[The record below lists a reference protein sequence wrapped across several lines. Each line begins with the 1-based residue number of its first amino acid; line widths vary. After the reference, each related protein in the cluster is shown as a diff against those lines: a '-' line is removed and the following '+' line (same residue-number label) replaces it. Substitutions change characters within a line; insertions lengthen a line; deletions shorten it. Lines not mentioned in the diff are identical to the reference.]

1 MTVKIVARESLTK
14 GWSTDQKY
22 KVRLDDGR
30 FCLMRIAEQTSYEAK
45 QAEFRLVQS
54 LFGQDLPVAE
64 PLSFWADEESVYTL
78 YEWMEGQDMNEVASS
93 LSDSVL
99 YELGCQSGQ
108 FLRTLH
114 ALPIDQSQRDWNSFY
129 QAKIDNKLAAYQAA
143 SHSYPNGQAM
153 IDFVQANRHL
163 LAGRPIAYH
172 HGDFHTGNFLLGAD
186 GKLKILDF
194 DRYDIGDPWEEF
206 NRLIFT
212 ADLSPAFARGQVDA
226 YFEGAIPEEFWKLMA
241 LYVTVNSLGALSWAE
256 RVDPLQI
263 PLMQEQ
269 AATISEWYA
278 DFTRWIPTW
287 YRNRPITRYIEKVP
301 KSCRLWNLFLF

>member
-1 MTVKIVARESLTK
+1 MAVRIVSRQPLTK

-22 KVRLDDGR
+22 KVQLEDGR
-30 FCLMRIAEQTSYEAK
+30 FGLLRIAERPAYEAK
-45 QAEFRLVQS
+45 RLEFQLVEN
-54 LFGQDLPVAE
+54 LFGLGLPVAE
-64 PLSFWADEESVYTL
+64 PLSLWADDLSVYTL

-93 LSDSVL
+93 LPDSVL
-99 YELGCQSGQ
+99 YDLGCQAGK
-108 FLRTLH
+108 FLRALH
-114 ALPIDQSQRDWNSFY
+114 GLPIDQSLRDWNSFY

-163 LAGRPIAYH
+163 LEGRPIAYH
-172 HGDFHTGNFLLGAD
+172 HGDFHTGNFLLGPD

-226 YFEGAIPEEFWKLMA
+226 YFDGAIPEEFWKLMA
-241 LYVTVNSLGALSWAE
+241 LYVTVNCLAALSWAE
-256 RVDPLQI
+256 QVDSEQI
-263 PLMQEQ
+263 PLMKLQ
-269 AATISEWYA
+269 AQKISEWYEY
-278 DFTRWIPTW
+278 FNHHLPKW
-287 YRNRPITRYIEKVP
+287 YM
-301 KSCRLWNLFLF
+301 

>member
-1 MTVKIVARESLTK
+1 MAVKILTRKPLTK
-14 GWSTDQKY
+14 GWSTDQKF

-64 PLSFWADEESVYTL
+64 PLSFWADDLSVYTL
-78 YEWMEGQDMNEVASS
+78 YEWVEGQDMNEVASS

-99 YELGCQSGQ
+99 YDLGCQSGK

-129 QAKIDNKLAAYQAA
+129 QAKIDSKLATYQAA
-143 SHSYPNGQAM
+143 SHSYPTGPAM

-163 LAGRPIAYH
+163 LEGRPIAYH

-226 YFEGAIPEEFWKLMA
+226 YFDGAIPEEFWRLMA

-287 YRNRPITRYIEKVP
+287 YLQFY
-301 KSCRLWNLFLF
+301 S

>member
-1 MTVKIVARESLTK
+1 MAVRIVSRQPLTK

-22 KVRLDDGR
+22 TVQLEDGR
-30 FCLMRIAEQTSYEAK
+30 YGLLRIAERTAYETK

-64 PLSFWADEESVYTL
+64 PLSFWADDLSVYTL
-78 YEWMEGQDMNEVASS
+78 YEWVEGQDMNEVASD

-99 YELGCQSGQ
+99 YDLGCQSGK

-129 QAKIDNKLAAYQAA
+129 QAKIDSKLATYQAA
-143 SHSYPNGQAM
+143 SHSYPTGPAM

-163 LAGRPIAYH
+163 LEGRPIAYH
-172 HGDFHTGNFLLGAD
+172 HGDFHTGNFLRGQN
-186 GKLKILDF
+186 GRLKILDF

-226 YFEGAIPEEFWKLMA
+226 YFDGAIPEEFWRLMA

-287 YRNRPITRYIEKVP
+287 YLQFY
-301 KSCRLWNLFLF
+301 S

>member
-1 MTVKIVARESLTK
+1 MVVKILSRQPLTK
-14 GWSTDQKY
+14 GWSTDRKY
-22 KVRLDDGR
+22 KVQLEDGR
-30 FCLMRIAEQTSYEAK
+30 FGLLRIAERPAYEAK
-45 QAEFRLVQS
+45 RLEFQLVEN
-54 LFGQDLPVAE
+54 LFDQGLPVAE
-64 PLSFWADEESVYTL
+64 PLSFWADDLSVYTL
-78 YEWMEGQDMNEVASS
+78 YEWVEGQDMNEVASD

-99 YELGCQSGQ
+99 YDLGCQAGQ

-129 QAKIDNKLAAYQAA
+129 QAKIDSKIKAYQAT

-163 LAGRPIAYH
+163 LEGRPIAYH
-172 HGDFHTGNFLLGAD
+172 HGDFHTGNFLLGRD

-226 YFEGAIPEEFWKLMA
+226 YFDGAIPEEFWRLLA
-241 LYVTVNSLGALSWAE
+241 LYLTVNSLGALSWAE
-256 RVDPLQI
+256 QVDSEQI
-263 PLMQEQ
+263 PLMKLQ
-269 AATISEWYA
+269 AQKISEWYEY
-278 DFTRWIPTW
+278 FNLHLPKW
-287 YRNRPITRYIEKVP
+287 YM
-301 KSCRLWNLFLF
+301 

>member
-1 MTVKIVARESLTK
+1 MAVKILTRKPLTK

-22 KVRLDDGR
+22 KVQLEDGC
-30 FCLMRIAEQTSYEAK
+30 FGLLRIAERTAYETK

-64 PLSFWADEESVYTL
+64 PLSFWADDLSVYTL
-78 YEWMEGQDMNEVASS
+78 YEWVEGQDMNEVASS

-99 YELGCQSGQ
+99 YDLGCQSGK

-129 QAKIDNKLAAYQAA
+129 QAKIDNKLTAYQAA

-172 HGDFHTGNFLLGAD
+172 HGDFHTGNFLRGQD
-186 GKLKILDF
+186 GRLKILDF

-226 YFEGAIPEEFWKLMA
+226 YFEGAIPEEFWRLLA
-241 LYVTVNSLGALSWAE
+241 LYLSVNSLGALSWAKQ
-256 RVDPLQI
+256 VDPLQI
-263 PLMQEQ
+263 PLMKEQ
-269 AATISEWYA
+269 ADAVWAWYQGYS
-278 DFTRWIPTW
+278 RLQPSW
-287 YRNRPITRYIEKVP
+287 Y
-301 KSCRLWNLFLF
+301 L

>member
-1 MTVKIVARESLTK
+1 MSRQPLTK

-22 KVRLDDGR
+22 KVQLEDGR
-30 FCLMRIAEQTSYEAK
+30 FGLLRIAERPAYEAK
-45 QAEFRLVQS
+45 RLEFQLVEK
-54 LFGQDLPVAE
+54 LFGLGLPVAE
-64 PLSFWADEESVYTL
+64 PIALWADDLSVYTL

-99 YELGCQSGQ
+99 YELGCQAGK
-108 FLRTLH
+108 FLRALH
-114 ALPIDQSQRDWNSFY
+114 GLSIDQSLCDWNSFY

-163 LAGRPIAYH
+163 LEGRPISYH

-194 DRYDIGDPWEEF
+194 NRYDIGDPWEEF

-212 ADLSPAFARGQVDA
+212 ADLSPAFARGQVAA
-226 YFEGAIPEEFWKLMA
+226 YFDGAIPEEFWKLMA

-256 RVDPLQI
+256 QVDSEQI
-263 PLMQEQ
+263 PLMKLQ
-269 AATISEWYA
+269 AQKISEWYE
-278 DFTRWIPTW
+278 DFNHHLPKW
-287 YRNRPITRYIEKVP
+287 YM
-301 KSCRLWNLFLF
+301 

>member
-1 MTVKIVARESLTK
+1 MAVRIVSRQPLTK

-22 KVRLDDGR
+22 KVQLEDGR
-30 FCLMRIAEQTSYEAK
+30 FGLLRIAERPAYEAK
-45 QAEFRLVQS
+45 RLEFQLVEN
-54 LFGQDLPVAE
+54 LFGLGLPVAE
-64 PLSFWADEESVYTL
+64 PIALWADDLSVYTF
-78 YEWMEGQDMNEVASS
+78 YEWVEGQDMNEVASS

-99 YELGCQSGQ
+99 YDLGCQSGQ
-108 FLRTLH
+108 FLRNLH

-143 SHSYPNGQAM
+143 SHSYPTGPAM

-163 LAGRPIAYH
+163 LEGRPIAYH
-172 HGDFHTGNFLLGAD
+172 RGDFHTGNFLLGAD

-226 YFEGAIPEEFWKLMA
+226 YFDGAIPEEFWKLMA

-256 RVDPLQI
+256 QVNSEQI
-263 PLMQEQ
+263 PLMKLQ
-269 AATISEWYA
+269 AQKISEWYEY
-278 DFTRWIPTW
+278 FNHHFPKW
-287 YRNRPITRYIEKVP
+287 YM
-301 KSCRLWNLFLF
+301 

>member
-1 MTVKIVARESLTK
+1 MAVKILTRKPLTK

-22 KVRLDDGR
+22 KVQLEDGC
-30 FCLMRIAEQTSYEAK
+30 FGLLRIAERTAYETK

-64 PLSFWADEESVYTL
+64 PLSFWADDLSVYTL
-78 YEWMEGQDMNEVASS
+78 YEWVEGQDMNEVASD

-99 YELGCQSGQ
+99 YDLGCQSGK

-129 QAKIDNKLAAYQAA
+129 QAKIDSKLATYQAA
-143 SHSYPNGQAM
+143 SHSYTTGPAM

-163 LAGRPIAYH
+163 LEGRPIAYH
-172 HGDFHTGNFLLGAD
+172 HGDFHTGNFLRGQN
-186 GKLKILDF
+186 GRLKILDF

-226 YFEGAIPEEFWKLMA
+226 YFDGAIPEEFWRLMA

-287 YRNRPITRYIEKVP
+287 YLQFY
-301 KSCRLWNLFLF
+301 S

>member
-1 MTVKIVARESLTK
+1 MAVKILTRKPLTK

-22 KVRLDDGR
+22 QVQLEDGR
-30 FCLMRIAEQTSYEAK
+30 YGLLRIAERTAYETK

-64 PLSFWADEESVYTL
+64 PLSFWVDDLSVYTL
-78 YEWMEGQDMNEVASS
+78 YEWVEGQDMNEVASS
-93 LSDSVL
+93 LSEQTL

-153 IDFVQANRHL
+153 IDFVQANCHL
-163 LAGRPIAYH
+163 LEGRPISYH
-172 HGDFHTGNFLLGAD
+172 HGDFHTGNFLLGVD
-186 GKLKILDF
+186 GKLKIIDF
-194 DRYDIGDPWEEF
+194 DRHDIGDPWEEF

-212 ADLSPAFARGQVDA
+212 ADLSPAFARGQVDT
-226 YFEGAIPEEFWKLMA
+226 YFEEPVPEEFWRLLT
-241 LYVTVNSLGALSWAE
+241 LYLTVNCLGALSWAE
-256 RVDPLQI
+256 RVDPEQI
-263 PLMQEQ
+263 PLMKNQ
-269 AATISEWYA
+269 AAKISEWYA
-278 DFTRWIPTW
+278 DFTCLVPNW
-287 YRNRPITRYIEKVP
+287 YSK
-301 KSCRLWNLFLF
+301 K

>member
-1 MTVKIVARESLTK
+1 MIWAVSQGSFCESCMP
-14 GWSTDQKY
+14 Y
-22 KVRLDDGR
+22 RLD
-30 FCLMRIAEQTSYEAK
+30 
-45 QAEFRLVQS
+45 QS
-54 LFGQDLPVAE
+54 L
-64 PLSFWADEESVYTL
+64 
-78 YEWMEGQDMNEVASS
+78 
-93 LSDSVL
+93 
-99 YELGCQSGQ
+99 
-108 FLRTLH
+108 
-114 ALPIDQSQRDWNSFY
+114 RDWNSFY

-163 LAGRPIAYH
+163 LEGRTIAYH

-226 YFEGAIPEEFWKLMA
+226 YFDGAIPEEFWRLMA

-256 RVDPLQI
+256 QVDSLQI

-269 AATISEWYA
+269 VATISEWYA

-287 YRNRPITRYIEKVP
+287 YLQVY
-301 KSCRLWNLFLF
+301 S

>member
-1 MTVKIVARESLTK
+1 MAVRIVSRQPLTK

-22 KVRLDDGR
+22 KVELEEGR
-30 FCLMRIAEQTSYEAK
+30 FGLLRIAERPAYEAK
-45 QAEFRLVQS
+45 RLEFQLVEK
-54 LFGQDLPVAE
+54 LFGLGLPVAE
-64 PLSFWADEESVYTL
+64 PISFWTDEKSVYTL
-78 YEWMEGQDMNEVASS
+78 YEWVEGQDMNEVASD
-93 LSDSVL
+93 LPDSAS
-99 YELGCQSGQ
+99 YDLGCQSGQ
-108 FLRTLH
+108 FLRNLH
-114 ALPIDQSQRDWNSFY
+114 ALPTDQSQRDWNNYY

-212 ADLSPAFARGQVDA
+212 ADLSPTFARGQVDA
-226 YFEGAIPEEFWKLMA
+226 YFDGAIPEEFWRLLA
-241 LYVTVNSLGALSWAE
+241 LYLTVNSLGALSWAE
-256 RVDPLQI
+256 QVDPLQI
-263 PLMQEQ
+263 PLMKEQ
-269 AATISEWYA
+269 ADAVW
-278 DFTRWIPTW
+278 TW
-287 YRNRPITRYIEKVP
+287 YQGY
-301 KSCRLWNLFLF
+301 SRLQPLWYL

>member
-1 MTVKIVARESLTK
+1 MAVRIVSRQPLTK

-22 KVRLDDGR
+22 KVQLEDGR
-30 FCLMRIAEQTSYEAK
+30 LGLLRIAEQTSYEAK

-64 PLSFWADEESVYTL
+64 PIAFWADEESVYTL
-78 YEWMEGQDMNEVASS
+78 YEWMEGQDMNEVASD
-93 LSDSVL
+93 LPDSVL
-99 YELGCQSGQ
+99 YDLGCQSGK

-129 QAKIDNKLAAYQAA
+129 RAKIDNKLAAYQAA
-143 SHSYPNGQAM
+143 GHSYPNGQAM

-163 LAGRPIAYH
+163 LEGRPIAYH

-226 YFEGAIPEEFWKLMA
+226 YFDGAIPEEFWKLMA

-256 RVDPLQI
+256 QVDSEQILLMKLQA
-263 PLMQEQ
+263 QK
-269 AATISEWYA
+269 ISEWYEY
-278 DFTRWIPTW
+278 FNHHLPKW
-287 YRNRPITRYIEKVP
+287 YM
-301 KSCRLWNLFLF
+301 

>member
-1 MTVKIVARESLTK
+1 MAVRIVSRQPLTK

-22 KVRLDDGR
+22 KVQLEDGR
-30 FCLMRIAEQTSYEAK
+30 FGLLRIAERPAYEAK
-45 QAEFRLVQS
+45 RLEFQLVEN
-54 LFGQDLPVAE
+54 LFGLGLPVAE
-64 PLSFWADEESVYTL
+64 PIALWADDLSVYTL

-99 YELGCQSGQ
+99 YELGCQAGK
-108 FLRTLH
+108 FLRALH
-114 ALPIDQSQRDWNSFY
+114 GLSIDQSLCDWNSFY

-163 LAGRPIAYH
+163 LEGRPIAYH

-212 ADLSPAFARGQVDA
+212 QIYLQP
-226 YFEGAIPEEFWKLMA
+226 L
-241 LYVTVNSLGALSWAE
+241 
-256 RVDPLQI
+256 RVV
-263 PLMQEQ
+263 
-269 AATISEWYA
+269 
-278 DFTRWIPTW
+278 R
-287 YRNRPITRYIEKVP
+287 
-301 KSCRLWNLFLF
+301 

>member
-1 MTVKIVARESLTK
+1 MAVRIVSRQLLTK

-22 KVRLDDGR
+22 KVELEDGR
-30 FCLMRIAEQTSYEAK
+30 FGLLRIAERPAYEAK
-45 QAEFRLVQS
+45 RLEFQLVEK
-54 LFGQDLPVAE
+54 LFGLGLPVAE
-64 PLSFWADEESVYTL
+64 PISFWTDEKSVYTL
-78 YEWMEGQDMNEVASS
+78 YEWVEGQDMNEVASD
-93 LSDSVL
+93 LPDSAS
-99 YELGCQSGQ
+99 YDLGCQAGK
-108 FLRTLH
+108 FLRALH
-114 ALPIDQSQRDWNSFY
+114 GLSIDQSLRDWNSFY

-212 ADLSPAFARGQVDA
+212 ADLSPTFARGQVDA
-226 YFEGAIPEEFWKLMA
+226 YFDGAIPEEFWRLLA
-241 LYVTVNSLGALSWAE
+241 LYLTVNSLGALSWAE
-256 RVDPLQI
+256 QVDPLQI
-263 PLMQEQ
+263 PLMKEQ
-269 AATISEWYA
+269 ADAVW
-278 DFTRWIPTW
+278 TW
-287 YRNRPITRYIEKVP
+287 YQGY
-301 KSCRLWNLFLF
+301 SRLQPLWYL